1 MDLKYI
7 IVNDVTQAPLK
18 KKHMHGML
26 SVIRQIAHNRQTAL
40 ERQDSQWMNEKK
52 YQQNFQSQACP
63 IYKKCRDKKCIET
76 ERMANQ

>member
-1 MDLKYI
+1 MF
-7 IVNDVTQAPLK
+7 
-18 KKHMHGML
+18 
-26 SVIRQIAHNRQTAL
+26 SVIRQITHKRQTPL

-76 ERMANQ
+76 ERMANQYLANLRSMHQSLTLLMI